1 MTHESRMPSKLKKPG
16 ALGDEPGPVE
26 TSPDRTERSLNVGE
40 CHGNLEGRL
49 SGRQF
54 NEELLVAMNATEVA
68 ASIIENAF
76 GGNSTTAAA
85 ARTGSNVDNP
95 LTSNLRVA
103 VSIAALVLN
112 GVGYYGTT
120 FTYEACVKFRLAPPV
135 TKMVAGIACQAI
147 ILLRTW
153 AISRKSRGV
162 LIILGVLFVLG
173 LPFLILGNVY
183 RRDVQ
188 LISARC
194 IAKQLGSLNTA
205 PMYYGAMSAFDV
217 VACVIA
223 TYYLLDLD
231 AKSMSGFTRKVLKH
245 GLVSRV
251 CTANRFSSVVSNI
264 IVLMAVCHVKYIE
277 KLGAFLSV
285 AVRNAISDIQLEE
298 RKLTSNVQQITM
310 IMAQHLVLSTQ
321 NFNDSTS
328 ANYSSAREPPSLGR
342 PVFPAKG
349 FQSSESGKT
358 RPTSSITVHGSGIR
372 NLRGNPTDTFELGV
386 RIQTETHMD
395 TEGDG
400 GVRTV
405 DLQRVESHSSTG
417 ASGKVK
423 YDPERGYE
431 PYDEDETR
439 RYDSD
444 AKQLR

>member
-1 MTHESRMPSKLKKPG
+1 
-16 ALGDEPGPVE
+16 
-26 TSPDRTERSLNVGE
+26 
-40 CHGNLEGRL
+40 
-49 SGRQF
+49 
-54 NEELLVAMNATEVA
+54 MNATEVA

-103 VSIAALVLN
+103 TFSIALFDVIQTIPGEIQLYRKQFKNGRMSFVCFLFIVVRYVSIAALVLN

-183 RRDVQ
+183 RRDAYVEPGTG
-188 LISARC
+188 SC

-217 VACVIA
+217 VACAIA

-245 GLVSRV
+245 GLIY
-251 CTANRFSSVVSNI
+251 TFGTTFSNI
-264 IVLMAVCHVKYIE
+264 IVLMAVCHVKYSTGGE
-277 KLGAFLSV
+277 K
-285 AVRNAISDIQLEE
+285 
-298 RKLTSNVQQITM
+298 KLTSNVQQITM

>member
-1 MTHESRMPSKLKKPG
+1 
-16 ALGDEPGPVE
+16 
-26 TSPDRTERSLNVGE
+26 
-40 CHGNLEGRL
+40 
-49 SGRQF
+49 
-54 NEELLVAMNATEVA
+54 MNATEVA

-103 VSIAALVLN
+103 TFSIALFDVIQTIPGEIQLYRKQFKNGRMSFVCFLFIVVRYVSIAALVLN

-183 RRDVQ
+183 RRDAYVEPGTG
-188 LISARC
+188 SC

-245 GLVSRV
+245 GLIY
-251 CTANRFSSVVSNI
+251 TFGTTFSNI

-285 AVRNAISDIQLEE
+285 AVHYHDYGTTPRPFNA
-298 RKLTSNVQQITM
+298 KYVGTSTSP
-310 IMAQHLVLSTQ
+310 AH
-321 NFNDSTS
+321 FNDSTS

-372 NLRGNPTDTFELGV
+372 NLRGNPTDTFELGDC
-386 RIQTETHMD
+386 RSPK
-395 TEGDG
+395 G
-400 GVRTV
+400 
-405 DLQRVESHSSTG
+405 RVALLDG

>member
-1 MTHESRMPSKLKKPG
+1 
-16 ALGDEPGPVE
+16 
-26 TSPDRTERSLNVGE
+26 
-40 CHGNLEGRL
+40 
-49 SGRQF
+49 
-54 NEELLVAMNATEVA
+54 MNATEVA

-103 VSIAALVLN
+103 TFSIALFDVIQTIPGEIQLYRKQFKNGRMSFVCFLFIVVRYVSIAALVLN

-183 RRDVQ
+183 RRDAYVEPGTG
-188 LISARC
+188 SC

-245 GLVSRV
+245 GLIY
-251 CTANRFSSVVSNI
+251 TFGTTFSNI

-431 PYDEDETR
+431 PYDEDETH